1 VVALCAEQATT
12 QADGTTG
19 PLICPDGGLN
29 ALAWVLLVPVSPR
42 VLSAGPAVTLKNLQI
57 ALCADVNL
65 SHAKVPQEISAYEL
79 AAAYYGWNFAAD
91 PTVNLATA
99 GCPR

>member
-1 VVALCAEQATT
+1 MQP
-12 QADGTTG
+12 DGSTG

-29 ALAWVLLVPVSPR
+29 ALAWLLVQSGSPR
-42 VLSAGPAVTLKNLQI
+42 VLSAGPGVSFKNLQT
-57 ALCADVNL
+57 ALCMDLNL

-79 AAAYYGWNFAAD
+79 AAAYYGWNFATD
-91 PTVNLATA
+91 PTGILATP

>member
-1 VVALCAEQATT
+1 M
-12 QADGTTG
+12 QADGTTA

-29 ALAWVLLVPVSPR
+29 ALAWVLLAPESPR
-42 VLSAGPAVTLKNLQI
+42 VLSAGPAVSFKNLQI
-57 ALCADVNL
+57 ALCQDVNV

-79 AAAYYGWNFAAD
+79 ASAYYGWNFASD
-91 PTVNLATA
+91 PSESLATS